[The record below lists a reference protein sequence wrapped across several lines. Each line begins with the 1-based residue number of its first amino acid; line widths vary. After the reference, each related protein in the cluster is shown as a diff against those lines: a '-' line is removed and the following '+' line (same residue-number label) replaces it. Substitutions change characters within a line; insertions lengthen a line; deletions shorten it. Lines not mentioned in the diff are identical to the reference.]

1 MGAMGSLVVDMMSY
15 EAGELDSDDSL
26 DLFSDLIKSG
36 MAWKLQGH
44 WGRTAK
50 ALIDRGMIDEES
62 GDITPLV
69 LEVDW
74 L

>member
-1 MGAMGSLVVDMMSY
+1 MSRMGDLVIDMISY
-15 EAGELDSDDSL
+15 ESGELDSDDSM
-26 DLFSDLIKSG
+26 DLFATLIKTG
-36 MAWKLQGH
+36 MAWTLQGH
-44 WGRTAK
+44 YGRTAR
-50 ALIDRGMIDEES
+50 ALIDRGLIDED